1 MGDSQDSD
9 RYWRVTPPARQSLER
24 MLGES
29 DAELAL
35 SWAIVRNAPLE
46 SKHGGPLCQGTRQ
59 IALAGGSRDAILD
72 VLQVP
77 ALAHLCSHFFLQWM
91 I

>member
-1 MGDSQDSD
+1 
-9 RYWRVTPPARQSLER
+9 

-35 SWAIVRNAPLE
+35 SWSIVRNAPLE

-59 IALAGGSRDAILD
+59 IALSGSTRDAILD
-72 VLQVP
+72 VLQVCP
-77 ALAHLCSHFFLQWM
+77 HTVTILHCTTSLWTLLLAIVLE
-91 I
+91 

>member
-1 MGDSQDSD
+1 
-9 RYWRVTPPARQSLER
+9 

-35 SWAIVRNAPLE
+35 SWSIVRNAPLE

-59 IALAGGSRDAILD
+59 IALSGSTRDAILN
-72 VLQVP
+72 VLQVCP
-77 ALAHLCSHFFLQWM
+77 HMVTYLHCTTSSWTIFMAIVLE
-91 I
+91 